1 MTVYNAASFSGPLND
16 SSISAT
22 NMENIVNIAINVL
35 NMFGAATI
43 TNMNSGAAG
52 SKTVTLTSKQ
62 AGAVFL
68 TVRQIYDSFWKPR
81 GTTVTQGQ
89 SVTLADVLANPTIV
103 ATIEKIASRLSEV
116 AFVVAEDTSGI
127 E

>member
-16 SSISAT
+16 SSISAA
-22 NMENIVNIAINVL
+22 NMENIVDIAINVL

-43 TNMNSGAAG
+43 TNMNGGAAG

-68 TVRQIYDSFWKPR
+68 AVRLIYRAFWIGPK
-81 GTTVTQGQ
+81 GSTTLGQ
-89 SVTLADVLANPTIV
+89 SISEADVLANSTIV
-103 ATIEKIASRLSEV
+103 ETIKLTARRLSSIS
-116 AFVVAEDTSGI
+116 FVVAEDTSGI

>member
-35 NMFGAATI
+35 NMLGAATI
-43 TNMNSGAAG
+43 TNMNGGAAG

-62 AGAVFL
+62 AGAVFF
-68 TVRQIYDSFWKPR
+68 TVRQIYDGFWKPR
-81 GTTVTQGQ
+81 GTTVTQGR
-89 SVTLADVLANPTIV
+89 SITIADVLANPTIV
-103 ATIEKIASRLSEV
+103 ETIRLAAQRLSSIS
-116 AFVVAEDTSGI
+116 FVVAEDTSGL